1 MCEKEEDLEEPK
13 RVLSDKFH
21 FVIHEIFS
29 QDVINGEIIM
39 KGTDKGTAVEKVC
52 EYLNIPIQNTIA
64 FGDSMNDYAM
74 IQTCEYGVVNGKWIK
89 RTQTIWKCYM

>member
-29 QDVINGEIIM
+29 QDVINGEII
-39 KGTDKGTAVEKVC
+39 
-52 EYLNIPIQNTIA
+52 
-64 FGDSMNDYAM
+64 F
-74 IQTCEYGVVNGKWIK
+74 K
-89 RTQTIWKCYM
+89 RNR